1 MNLLPWIF
9 QFVFGCRHRHTSRV
23 FTIKHRTYRVCF
35 DCGRE
40 FNLSSQPSPVSKGG
54 TGQSTAQHAI
64 VLWDEKILT
73 PKVKLSPRR
82 PPCDPRFSFQTDSF
96 KATSS

>member
-73 PKVKLSPRR
+73 PK
-82 PPCDPRFSFQTDSF
+82 
-96 KATSS
+96 